1 MKEEI
6 DNNKKF
12 SVDAKAYFCI
22 SVSRNADA
30 CNTESVRNYLK
41 FYSQRYCGT
50 RLRFLTQISKRYI
63 RNNNNNN
70 NNNNNTVI
78 IIIII
83 IIIILLQ
90 Q

>member
-6 DNNKKF
+6 DNNNKF
-12 SVDAKAYFCI
+12 SVDAKVYFCI

-63 RNNNNNN
+63 RNNNNK
-70 NNNNNTVI
+70 NTVI

-83 IIIILLQ
+83 ILLRQ
-90 Q
+90 